1 MFTRK
6 TLGINNRY
14 TFSIVIIVILLY
26 LSYNVN
32 EFFATPSVNVDDEIK
47 KLEKINKTMF

>member
-32 EFFATPSVNVDDEIK
+32 ELFATSVNIDDEIE